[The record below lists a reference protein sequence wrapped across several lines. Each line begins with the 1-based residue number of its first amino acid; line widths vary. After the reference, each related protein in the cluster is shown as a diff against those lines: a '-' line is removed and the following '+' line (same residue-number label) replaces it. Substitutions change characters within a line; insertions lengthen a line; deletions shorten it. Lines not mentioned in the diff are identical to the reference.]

1 MQPRET
7 RILSPRV
14 PEVTPGIIL
23 EATPASANLPT
34 VAQPSLGVVQPFLSL
49 VVTTIQLWSC
59 SFQQTHETEALGQA
73 CWVFL

>member
-49 VVTTIQLWSC
+49 VVTTIQL
-59 SFQQTHETEALGQA
+59 
-73 CWVFL
+73 